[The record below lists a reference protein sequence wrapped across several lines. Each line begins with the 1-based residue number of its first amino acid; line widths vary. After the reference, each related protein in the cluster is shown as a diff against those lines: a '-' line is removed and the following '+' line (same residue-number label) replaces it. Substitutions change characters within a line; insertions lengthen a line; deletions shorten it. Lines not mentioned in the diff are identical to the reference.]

1 MKRQMGEQTFSL
13 EDNVLFEY
21 LKLLRGEMHLR
32 IENHYKLSLYKL
44 LALGAIVSFGIIN
57 SKSFDDFTNQVFYSC
72 LIPFISICFD
82 FQMAMNLRWMNT
94 TATFIRDR
102 VEKHFQDTY
111 GIQLYETEALSF
123 NASLNRIVEIGIS
136 FFACLYGILRLP
148 IKEMVKSSCFALIA
162 LIIVIGIFLIM
173 SSFTLFNSQKGF
185 AFSEFVSKSNY
196 TDKEKE
202 KDNSNDT

>member
-1 MKRQMGEQTFSL
+1 MKRQMGEQIFSL
-13 EDNVLFEY
+13 ADNVLFEY

-32 IENHYKLSLYKL
+32 IENHYKLSLFKL

-57 SKSFDDFTNQVFYSC
+57 SKSFDDFTNKVFYSC

-148 IKEMVKSSCFALIA
+148 IKEMVECSYFA

-173 SSFTLFNSQKGF
+173 SSITLFNSQKGF
-185 AFSEFVSKSNY
+185 AFSEFVPKSNY

-202 KDNSNDT
+202 EDNSNDA